1 MEALPTYGDRYIK
14 NKVNTNFDK
23 VYNIFHGLNEPE
35 GGVKCE
41 FFTIVSID
49 FLLAYENK
57 YYLKVYIM
65 QLCLQN
71 YKQVNYTLD

>member
-1 MEALPTYGDRYIK
+1 MQNIELEALPTYGDRYIK

-41 FFTIVSID
+41 FFTIISID
-49 FLLAYENK
+49 FLLLWKQILPEGI
-57 YYLKVYIM
+57 YYAIVFTKL
-65 QLCLQN
+65 
-71 YKQVNYTLD
+71 